1 MNEPN
6 EAYRIAVSA
15 LSTFLESESTPDD
28 GRYVFAYTVTIH
40 NVGSAP
46 ARLLSRHWIIT
57 DADGRVQEV
66 KGEGVVGEQPH
77 LNPGESF
84 QYTSAALIETPVG
97 TMHGS
102 YQMRADDGAMF
113 DAEIPAFSLS
123 IPKVLH

>member
-1 MNEPN
+1 MPVTRRLRRVALFAQMRAMNEPN

-66 KGEGVVGEQPH
+66 KGEGVLIGCRILKLRTPLFRSHVRISSAVVH
-77 LNPGESF
+77 LAPGVF
-84 QYTSAALIETPVG
+84 LLW
-97 TMHGS
+97 
-102 YQMRADDGAMF
+102 
-113 DAEIPAFSLS
+113 LS
-123 IPKVLH
+123 G